1 MKEKYELIGGTTDI
15 VADKSGTDCE
25 ITIKQTAAPGEY
37 SLQIR
42 GTGQYVMYRDVDAV
56 TQIFKIKVVTIAS
69 DEYLELAV
77 TPKVPSDLI
86 LNVPQGVTQCSAG

>member
-1 MKEKYELIGGTTDI
+1 MNEKYELIGGTTDI
-15 VADKSGTDCE
+15 VADKSGSDCE

-42 GTGQYVMYRDVDAV
+42 GTAKYVMYHDVNAV
-56 TQIFKIKVVTIAS
+56 TQTFKIKVVTIAS

-77 TPKVPSDLI
+77 TPNVPSDLT
-86 LNVPQGVTQCSAG
+86 LNVPQGVTQCKPG